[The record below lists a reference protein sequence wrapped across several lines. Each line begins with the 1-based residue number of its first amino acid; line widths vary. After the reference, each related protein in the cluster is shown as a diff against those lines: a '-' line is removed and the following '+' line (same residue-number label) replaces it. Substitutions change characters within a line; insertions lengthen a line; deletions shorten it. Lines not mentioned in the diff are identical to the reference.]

1 MNEQLRARQQNRV
14 TLSPDG
20 TTSSGADPTKQ
31 QEGSGVVLDIDAKI
45 SELTPELDVMDP
57 IYLRMRMKLV
67 LSLWG
72 YIKNALSSP
81 WSNIRSICYGLVC
94 SMLKIKASD
103 YPISETAGYTTN
115 DQRAL
120 SGFSNDRNNPV
131 TNLSEILGDG
141 AGLSDD
147 LNPATSPDDCLDDKE
162 DSNGKG

>member
-1 MNEQLRARQQNRV
+1 M

-20 TTSSGADPTKQ
+20 ITSSTDANKHQTQ
-31 QEGSGVVLDIDAKI
+31 QETSGSGNGGGGGTVLDIDAKI
-45 SELTPELDVMDP
+45 SEVTPELDVMDP

-72 YIKNALSSP
+72 HIKSALSSP

-94 SMLKIKASD
+94 SMLKIKVSD
-103 YPISETAGYTTN
+103 YPISETAGYATN

-120 SGFSNDRNNPV
+120 SGFSNDKGNANPV

-147 LNPATSPDDCLDDKE
+147 LNAGATSPDCLQ
-162 DSNGKG
+162 G